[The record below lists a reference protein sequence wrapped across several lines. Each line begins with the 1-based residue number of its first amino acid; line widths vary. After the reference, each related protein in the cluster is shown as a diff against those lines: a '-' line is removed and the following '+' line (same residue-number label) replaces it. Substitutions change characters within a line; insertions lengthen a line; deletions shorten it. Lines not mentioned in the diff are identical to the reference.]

1 MWGSRANMS
10 SYSAYASPRW
20 IAGISKYAH
29 GCGTTVLT
37 SDPNAYFPDGV
48 LMTLCEVLYV
58 PGLRDH
64 HGLPIRL
71 FGSI

>member
-1 MWGSRANMS
+1 MS

-29 GCGTTVLT
+29 GCGTVVFK

-48 LMTLCEVLYV
+48 VMKLREVLYV

-64 HGLPIRL
+64 HGLPIGL
-71 FGSI
+71 FSNISA